1 MRYIL
6 RDLAVEY
13 NAFAFEYTG
22 YLANIHS
29 VESYYH
35 ANLDM
40 LENQKFMKLF
50 SPNQK
55 VYTKVKNEEPTY
67 YSKTSNIKSSQFVSG
82 SIVEGSVERSVVSRR
97 YTFIKVQEVRS
108 SLFPGVVIHENAIVE
123 HAILDKGVE
132 VAAGVTIRGT
142 EEAPVV
148 VKKGTIVTE
157 DIV

>member
-1 MRYIL
+1 
-6 RDLAVEY
+6 
-13 NAFAFEYTG
+13 
-22 YLANIHS
+22 
-29 VESYYH
+29 
-35 ANLDM
+35 
-40 LENQKFMKLF
+40 MKLF

-67 YSKTSNIKSSQFVSG
+67 YSKTSHIKIVSILFRVVLWRNRWTFHCFTSG
-82 SIVEGSVERSVVSRR
+82 TPYEGS
-97 YTFIKVQEVRS
+97 EVRGS
-108 SLFPGVVIHENAIVE
+108 LLFPGVVIHENAIVE

-148 VKKGTIVTE
+148 VKKRNDYLPE